1 MVLGHAPDREHYF
14 AIFHANWCKNFQPT
28 KANRKGISPMAAWE
42 GNDKLS
48 VPPRA
53 FKAPLF
59 CLVNVKLYKEERA
72 KFDAHSYD
80 AIYLGLSLPY
90 GRYLVRSLEN
100 FKVYHAADLHV
111 HPQTFPYLALA

>member
-1 MVLGHAPDREHYF
+1 
-14 AIFHANWCKNFQPT
+14 
-28 KANRKGISPMAAWE
+28 MATWE

-100 FKVYHAADLHV
+100 FRVYHAADLHV
-111 HPQTFPYLALA
+111 HPQTSLPLALAWSTDAR